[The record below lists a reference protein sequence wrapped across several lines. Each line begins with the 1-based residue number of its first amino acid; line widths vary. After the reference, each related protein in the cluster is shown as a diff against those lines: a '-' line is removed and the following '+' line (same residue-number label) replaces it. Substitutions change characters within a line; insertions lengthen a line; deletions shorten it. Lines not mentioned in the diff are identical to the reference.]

1 MIYFALSEQYHINMD
16 NVLKILKKV
25 SKKDVKPLAGS
36 LRSTVSR
43 DTLLPYCVICF
54 GISVLYI
61 FVKFPNECENSS
73 NSILRQNKSKY

>member
-1 MIYFALSEQYHINMD
+1 MSEQYHINMD

-25 SKKDVKPLAGS
+25 SKKDVKPLAGP

-54 GISVLYI
+54 GISI

>member
-1 MIYFALSEQYHINMD
+1 MSEQYHINMD

-25 SKKDVKPLAGS
+25 SKKDVKPLAGP

-73 NSILRQNKSKY
+73 SILRQNKSKY